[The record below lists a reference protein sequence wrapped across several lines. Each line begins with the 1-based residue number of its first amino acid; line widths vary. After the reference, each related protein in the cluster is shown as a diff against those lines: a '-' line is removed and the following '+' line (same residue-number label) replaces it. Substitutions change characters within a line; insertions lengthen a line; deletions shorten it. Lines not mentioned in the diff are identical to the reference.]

1 MMSHTRYNIYV
12 TSIEKLIKKILNNQN
27 DVTINE
33 LVRFMEYHGFQSRV
47 GSKGHHVFRKGEKRV
62 GAAVDHPS
70 KRVKSFY
77 VKDCIKIV
85 QEKWGLYEK

>member
-1 MMSHTRYNIYV
+1 M
-12 TSIEKLIKKILNNQN
+12 TSIEKLIKKILNNRN

-33 LVRFMEYHGFQSRV
+33 LVRFMEYHGFKHRV
-47 GSKGHHVFRKGEKRV
+47 GSKGHYIFRKEEKRV

-85 QEKWGLYEK
+85 QEK

>member
-1 MMSHTRYNIYV
+1 MV
-12 TSIEKLIKKILNNQN
+12 SIEKLVKKILNNQS
-27 DVTINE
+27 DVRINE
-33 LVRFMEYHGFQSRV
+33 LIKFMDYYGFKYRV
-47 GSKGHHVFRKGEKRV
+47 GSRGHYIFAKGEKRI

-85 QEKWGLYEK
+85 QEKWGTYEKQ

>member
-1 MMSHTRYNIYV
+1 M

-33 LVRFMEYHGFQSRV
+33 LVRFMEYHGFKHRV
-47 GSKGHHVFRKGEKRV
+47 GSRGHSIFCKGEKRV

-77 VKDCIKIV
+77 VKDCIKVV

>member
-1 MMSHTRYNIYV
+1 MV
-12 TSIEKLIKKILNNQN
+12 SIEKLVKKILNNQS
-27 DVTINE
+27 DVKINE
-33 LVRFMEYHGFQSRV
+33 LIKFMEYYGFKYRV
-47 GSKGHHVFRKGEKRV
+47 GSRGHYIFRKGEKRI

-85 QEKWGLYEK
+85 QEK

>member
-1 MMSHTRYNIYV
+1 MKYNTYV
-12 TSIEKLIKKILNNQN
+12 TSVEKLVKKILNNQN

-33 LVRFMEYHGFQSRV
+33 LVKFMEYHRFKYRV
-47 GSKGHHVFRKGEKRV
+47 GSKGHYVFRKREKRV

-77 VKDCIKIV
+77 VKDCIKII
-85 QEKWGLYEK
+85 QEK

>member
-1 MMSHTRYNIYV
+1 MTSDLMSLFGYNKYV
-12 TSIEKLIKKILNNQN
+12 TSIEKLVKKILNNQN
-27 DVTINE
+27 DVRISE
-33 LVRFMEYHGFQSRV
+33 LVRFMEYHGFTHKIGSR
-47 GSKGHHVFRKGEKRV
+47 GHYIFRKGEKRV

-85 QEKWGLYEK
+85 QEK